1 MSATT
6 TDAPASV
13 DESRPTNTGPTPGK
27 PRKSRNPSARQ
38 MTWNAWLFLL
48 VPGVLFVVF
57 MALPIVIALVLSLT
71 DYAIVGDFDWLGI
84 QNYLDI
90 AVDPFFW
97 IALRNTA
104 YYTVLYVPAG
114 LVVALGTA
122 LLLNR
127 RHRAV
132 RLFRTLFYIPV
143 VASTVATAT
152 IWFWMLNPC
161 LLYTS
166 PSPRDS

>member
-71 DYAIVGDFDWLGI
+71 DYAI
-84 QNYLDI
+84 
-90 AVDPFFW
+90 
-97 IALRNTA
+97 
-104 YYTVLYVPAG
+104 
-114 LVVALGTA
+114 
-122 LLLNR
+122 
-127 RHRAV
+127 
-132 RLFRTLFYIPV
+132 
-143 VASTVATAT
+143 
-152 IWFWMLNPC
+152 C

-166 PSPRDS
+166 PSPRDQRGSRMPSSA